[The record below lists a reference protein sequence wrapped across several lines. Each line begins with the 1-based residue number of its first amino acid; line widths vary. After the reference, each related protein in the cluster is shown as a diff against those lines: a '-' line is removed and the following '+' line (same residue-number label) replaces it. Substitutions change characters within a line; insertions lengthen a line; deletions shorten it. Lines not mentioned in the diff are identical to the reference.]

1 MFRGNHHHTTL
12 TLFFTVFAMAGI
24 PMGVAV
30 PETVYT
36 RVVDNDDEC
45 GGICD
50 NPAGAACLKCIF
62 CLGEEGRSTPRK
74 FKRTCAIVSGS
85 VCGFFTI
92 FVFLTCHFISSNTRC
107 HPEQLEGQRVPF
119 GGALL
124 PDHLWL
130 EPRYTWFSFSQQMD
144 VWAANQPSLS
154 LGARIG
160 HFYDVRIPFV
170 FFSLAYQDDEGRVW
184 FHAKTPGLFSRISW
198 MPGAEYELERCDA
211 APPNATGPA
220 SFRLRQSFWEGDWFC
235 THGCRRV
242 YHLMS
247 SSADESAHQ
256 HVARVVFDSALSWVY
271 GKTRHQW
278 SMTVTP
284 LDNHEKKLAS
294 AQSHVFPAQSANRQ
308 AFPLRLLSRWNVDVE
323 AGVELDPAADISVPN
338 WAAAVL
344 AALEEMEGE
353 DEESD
358 VA

>member
-1 MFRGNHHHTTL
+1 MDCGSASL
-12 TLFFTVFAMAGI
+12 V
-24 PMGVAV
+24 PMGIAV

-36 RVVDNDDEC
+36 RVVDADDEC

-50 NPAGAACLKCIF
+50 NPVGAACLKCIF
-62 CLGEEGRSTPRK
+62 CLGEEGRSSPREG
-74 FKRTCAIVSGS
+74 KRTCAIISGS
-85 VCGFFTI
+85 VCGVFTI

-130 EPRYTWFSFSQQMD
+130 EPRTTWFGFSQQMD

-160 HFYDVRIPFV
+160 HFYDVRIPYA

-211 APPNATGPA
+211 APPNATGPT
-220 SFRLRQSFWEGDWFC
+220 SFRLRQSLWEGDWFC

-242 YHLMS
+242 YYLMS
-247 SSADESAHQ
+247 SSADETPHQ
-256 HVARVVFDSALSWVY
+256 HVRVVFDSALSWVY

-284 LDNHEKKLAS
+284 PDNHDKKLAS

-308 AFPLRLLSRWNVDVE
+308 AFPLRLLSRWNVDVA
-323 AGVELDPAADISVPN
+323 AGVDLDLPLPWWPLMA
-338 WAAAVL
+338 
-344 AALEEMEGE
+344 
-353 DEESD
+353 SD
-358 VA
+358 GL